1 MLFKPMVM
9 QNHQASKNQDF
20 KILLANF
27 FTLYNPGLIA
37 KYRLI
42 MKQLLKQYAWI
53 LSICSALILLLLLT
67 GCNQP
72 PFTQGPILEQESNT
86 HIDSTQERESNIPN
100 FNGIA
105 HALGCVFAPD
115 SCNKQ

>member
-1 MLFKPMVM
+1 
-9 QNHQASKNQDF
+9 
-20 KILLANF
+20 
-27 FTLYNPGLIA
+27 
-37 KYRLI
+37 
-42 MKQLLKQYAWI
+42 MKHLLKQYAWI

-72 PFTQGPILEQESNT
+72 PFTQGPILDATEESST
-86 HIDSTQERESNIPN
+86 HINSDKESESNIPN
-100 FNGIA
+100 FDSIA

>member
-1 MLFKPMVM
+1 
-9 QNHQASKNQDF
+9 
-20 KILLANF
+20 
-27 FTLYNPGLIA
+27 
-37 KYRLI
+37 
-42 MKQLLKQYAWI
+42 MKHLLKQYTWI
-53 LSICSALILLLLLT
+53 LGIAAGLLLLVLLT

-72 PFTQGPILEQESNT
+72 PFTQGPILEQESTT
-86 HIDSTQERESNIPN
+86 HSNSDKESESNIPN

>member
-1 MLFKPMVM
+1 MVM

-72 PFTQGPILEQESNT
+72 PFTQGPILEQESST
-86 HIDSTQERESNIPN
+86 HTNSTQERE
-100 FNGIA
+100 
-105 HALGCVFAPD
+105 
-115 SCNKQ
+115 

>member
-1 MLFKPMVM
+1 MKR
-9 QNHQASKNQDF
+9 
-20 KILLANF
+20 LLV
-27 FTLYNPGLIA
+27 
-37 KYRLI
+37 
-42 MKQLLKQYAWI
+42 QYTWI
-53 LSICSALILLLLLT
+53 LGIAAGLFLLLLLS

-72 PFTQGPILEQESNT
+72 PFTQGPILEQESSTQSN
-86 HIDSTQERESNIPN
+86 STQERESSIPD

>member
-1 MLFKPMVM
+1 MVM
-9 QNHQASKNQDF
+9 QIHQASKNQDF

-27 FTLYNPGLIA
+27 FTIHNPGLIA
-37 KYRLI
+37 KYPSYMKRLFI
-42 MKQLLKQYAWI
+42 QYTWI
-53 LSICSALILLLLLT
+53 LGIAAGLILLLLLT

-72 PFTQGPILEQESNT
+72 PFTQGPIYDETPESSAQSN
-86 HIDSTQERESNIPN
+86 STQERESSIPN

>member
-1 MLFKPMVM
+1 MKR
-9 QNHQASKNQDF
+9 
-20 KILLANF
+20 LL
-27 FTLYNPGLIA
+27 I
-37 KYRLI
+37 
-42 MKQLLKQYAWI
+42 QYTWI
-53 LSICSALILLLLLT
+53 LGIAAGLILLLLLT

-72 PFTQGPILEQESNT
+72 PFTQGPILEQESSAQSN
-86 HIDSTQERESNIPN
+86 STQESESSIPD

>member
-1 MLFKPMVM
+1 MKR
-9 QNHQASKNQDF
+9 
-20 KILLANF
+20 LL
-27 FTLYNPGLIA
+27 I
-37 KYRLI
+37 
-42 MKQLLKQYAWI
+42 QYTWI
-53 LSICSALILLLLLT
+53 LGIASGLVLLLLLT

-72 PFTQGPILEQESNT
+72 LPTLHERIQNDTTQESN
-86 HIDSTQERESNIPN
+86 STQESESSIPN

>member
-1 MLFKPMVM
+1 MVM

-72 PFTQGPILEQESNT
+72 PFTQGPILEQESTTQSN
-86 HIDSTQERESNIPN
+86 STQERESNIPN

>member
-1 MLFKPMVM
+1 MKR
-9 QNHQASKNQDF
+9 
-20 KILLANF
+20 LL
-27 FTLYNPGLIA
+27 I
-37 KYRLI
+37 
-42 MKQLLKQYAWI
+42 QYTWI
-53 LSICSALILLLLLT
+53 LGIAAGLILLLLLT

-86 HIDSTQERESNIPN
+86 HSNSTQERESNIPN

-115 SCNKQ
+115 SCDKQ

>member
-1 MLFKPMVM
+1 MKR
-9 QNHQASKNQDF
+9 
-20 KILLANF
+20 LL
-27 FTLYNPGLIA
+27 I
-37 KYRLI
+37 
-42 MKQLLKQYAWI
+42 QYTWI
-53 LSICSALILLLLLT
+53 LGIAAGLILLLLLT

-72 PFTQGPILEQESNT
+72 PFTQGPILEQESSTQSN
-86 HIDSTQERESNIPN
+86 STQERESSIPD

>member
-1 MLFKPMVM
+1 MKRLLVQYTWILGIAAGLFL
-9 QNHQASKNQDF
+9 
-20 KILLANF
+20 LLA
-27 FTLYNPGLIA
+27 
-37 KYRLI
+37 
-42 MKQLLKQYAWI
+42 
-53 LSICSALILLLLLT
+53 LT

-72 PFTQGPILEQESNT
+72 PLSTTKPLLESVENQ
-86 HIDSTQERESNIPN
+86 STEQDKGSSYTPN

>member
-1 MLFKPMVM
+1 MKR
-9 QNHQASKNQDF
+9 
-20 KILLANF
+20 LLIQY
-27 FTLYNPGLIA
+27 TWIVVIA
-37 KYRLI
+37 
-42 MKQLLKQYAWI
+42 AG
-53 LSICSALILLLLLT
+53 LILLLLLT

-72 PFTQGPILEQESNT
+72 PFTQGPILEQESSAQSN
-86 HIDSTQERESNIPN
+86 STQERESSIPD

>member
-1 MLFKPMVM
+1 MKR
-9 QNHQASKNQDF
+9 
-20 KILLANF
+20 LL
-27 FTLYNPGLIA
+27 I
-37 KYRLI
+37 
-42 MKQLLKQYAWI
+42 QYTWI
-53 LSICSALILLLLLT
+53 LGIAAGLILLLLLT

-86 HIDSTQERESNIPN
+86 HSNSTQERESSIPD

>member
-1 MLFKPMVM
+1 M

-53 LSICSALILLLLLT
+53 LSISSAIILLLLLT

-72 PFTQGPILEQESNT
+72 PFTQGPILEQESTTQSN
-86 HIDSTQERESNIPN
+86 STQERESNIPN

>member
-1 MLFKPMVM
+1 MKR
-9 QNHQASKNQDF
+9 
-20 KILLANF
+20 LL
-27 FTLYNPGLIA
+27 I
-37 KYRLI
+37 
-42 MKQLLKQYAWI
+42 QYTWI
-53 LSICSALILLLLLT
+53 LGIAAGLILLLLLT

-86 HIDSTQERESNIPN
+86 HTNSTQEPESSIPG

>member
-1 MLFKPMVM
+1 
-9 QNHQASKNQDF
+9 
-20 KILLANF
+20 
-27 FTLYNPGLIA
+27 
-37 KYRLI
+37 
-42 MKQLLKQYAWI
+42 MKHLLKQYAWI

-67 GCNQP
+67 ACNQP
-72 PFTQGPILEQESNT
+72 PFTQGPILEQESST
-86 HIDSTQERESNIPN
+86 HSNSSKESESSIPN

>member
-1 MLFKPMVM
+1 MKR
-9 QNHQASKNQDF
+9 
-20 KILLANF
+20 LLV
-27 FTLYNPGLIA
+27 
-37 KYRLI
+37 
-42 MKQLLKQYAWI
+42 QYTWI
-53 LSICSALILLLLLT
+53 LGIAAGLFLLLLLS

-72 PFTQGPILEQESNT
+72 PFTQGPILEQESSAQSN
-86 HIDSTQERESNIPN
+86 STQERESSIPD